1 MLHCLTEELTQRDI
15 HMHQPS
21 TFNNV
26 LSPCISSSR
35 KTISSLIPIL
45 KASATQQNIQVALT
59 WSMVYCVLS
68 QLDRV
73 SWSWLEYTWD
83 YPGWAEYMSSKQ
95 RIQRTL
101 TLKKKSS
108 CWVTI
113 TVLCNIFNLW
123 SQHKHSF
130 EGFFNCFWF
139 TECRSVRGCQVT
151 LHWIDGF
158 TLLIRSSDWIIC
170 PSTDS
175 STIRNL

>member
-1 MLHCLTEELTQRDI
+1 MLHCLTEEVTQRNI

-35 KTISSLIPIL
+35 KKISSLSPTL
-45 KASATQQNIQVALT
+45 KASVMQQNMQIALT
-59 WSMVYCVLS
+59 CEEDCRFFSSCTLSMVYCVLS

-123 SQHKHSF
+123 SQHKQCF
-130 EGFFNCFWF
+130 EGYF
-139 TECRSVRGCQVT
+139 
-151 LHWIDGF
+151 
-158 TLLIRSSDWIIC
+158 
-170 PSTDS
+170 
-175 STIRNL
+175 